1 MPLINGSIPN
11 MINGVSQQPP
21 SLRLRTQAELQENAL
36 SSVVAGLVKRPC
48 TKHVAELTSLAG
60 LNVSS
65 AFIHTSRRDADTLNT
80 LVVTNNSGTSNLK
93 LLDKNGSALT
103 VTGST
108 SYLNSAT
115 NPSEDLAAVT
125 VADVTYILNKKKTV
139 AIDSATTPLQA
150 SNRTYEAL
158 IYVKQGDYRTTY
170 TLKVRRP
177 NGSYSTRSYTT
188 GYSTNTATS
197 DTQAAEASIKTDNIA
212 SELMNIGLP
221 SGINKTRYNNVIH
234 LYSSTEFEVVAEDSR
249 GNTNLLAFKDET
261 LDFKKLPPDG
271 ANGFIIRITGDNAKG
286 QDDYYVQ
293 LTTGTVGQGVWK
305 ETVKPGIKYKFD
317 NTTMPHQLR
326 RTGATTYVFEPITWA
341 ERECGDDETNPFPVF
356 AEDGL
361 SLNDIFFHRNRL
373 GFLYDEN
380 IILSESGEFDAYNL
394 FRKTVLTTL
403 DSDPID
409 VAVSNNQVSILK
421 HAVPFNESLLLF
433 SDQTQFKLNAAD
445 YLAPDTV
452 TIDVSTQFEASLK
465 AKPVGAGKYVFFP
478 VKRGKW
484 SGLREYFVDVDTETN
499 DAADITAHIPKY
511 IEGEITTLEASS
523 NEDTILAITDDDPT
537 SVYVYRYYWQ
547 GKEKL
552 QASWSKWTFGGDV
565 LNIAFDK
572 SDINML
578 IKYPDGKICL
588 EKMTLSTDETV
599 EITQGGWEILL
610 DRREEITDPGSGFTQ
625 PIFWGLANE
634 TYVTDK
640 GLLIPT
646 SKIQAE
652 LDAGNRVFGGI
663 PYNFRYVF
671 SEQVVR
677 AGEDTINLGRLQ
689 IRNMNV
695 VYNNTG
701 FFEAEVR
708 PNGSSNTANRN
719 KYLTQFTGRLVG
731 SNTNLLNQPAITD
744 GTFRINVMANNQN
757 LEVEL
762 KSSSHLPCAFQSAE
776 WEGFYNIRSQRV

>member
-48 TKHVAELTSLAG
+48 TTHVAELTSLNG

-65 AFIHTSRRDADTLNT
+65 AFVHTSRRDASTLNN
-80 LVVTNNSGTSNLK
+80 LIVTNNSGTANLQ
-93 LLDKNGSALT
+93 LIDKDGNSLS

-108 SYLNSAT
+108 AYLNSAT
-115 NPSEDLAAVT
+115 NPQEDLAAVT
-125 VADVTYILNKKKTV
+125 VADVTYILNKKQGV
-139 AIDSATTPLQA
+139 SIDPATTPLQA
-150 SNRTYEAL
+150 SNRRYEAL
-158 IYVKQGDYRTTY
+158 VYVKQGDYRTTY

-177 NGSYSTRSYTT
+177 SGSYSTQSYTT
-188 GYSTNTATS
+188 GYSTNDSTSATN
-197 DTQAAEASIKTDNIA
+197 AAEASIKTDNIA
-212 SELMNIGLP
+212 TQLMGISLP
-221 SGINKTRYNNVIH
+221 SGVNKTQYNNVIH
-234 LYSSTEFEVVAEDSR
+234 LYSDTDFEVVAEDSR
-249 GNTNLLAFKDET
+249 GNAQLLAFKEET

-286 QDDYYVQ
+286 QDDYYVK
-293 LTTGTVGQGVWK
+293 LSTGTVGQGVWK
-305 ETVKPGIKYKFD
+305 ETVAPGITYKF
-317 NTTMPHQLR
+317 NATTMPHQLR

-341 ERECGDDETNPFPVF
+341 ERECGDDDTNPFPVF
-356 AEDGL
+356 AEDNL

-433 SDQTQFKLNAAD
+433 SDQTQFKLNALD

-465 AKPVGAGKYVFFP
+465 AKPVGAGRYVFFP
-478 VKRGKW
+478 VRRGKW

-511 IEGEITTLEASS
+511 IEGEIVKLEASS
-523 NEDTILAITDDDPT
+523 NEDTILAVTDAKPNT
-537 SVYVYRYYWQ
+537 LYIYRYYWQ

-552 QASWSKWTFGGDV
+552 QASWSNWTFGGDILDV
-565 LNIAFDK
+565 SFDK
-572 SDINML
+572 SDINLL
-578 IKYPDGKICL
+578 IKYSDGKICL
-588 EKMTLSTDETV
+588 ERMTLSTDDTV

-610 DRREEITDPGSGFTQ
+610 DRREEITASGASHTL
-625 PIFWGLANE
+625 PIFWGNANAV
-634 TYVTDK
+634 YVTDK

-646 SKIQAE
+646 TKIVSE
-652 LDAGNRVFGGI
+652 LAAGNRVFGGI
-663 PYNFRYVF
+663 PYTFRYVF
-671 SEQVVR
+671 SEQVIR
-677 AGEDTINLGRLQ
+677 SNEETINLGRLQ
-689 IRNMNV
+689 LRNISV
-695 VYNNTG
+695 VYNDTG

-708 PNGSSNTANRN
+708 PNGSSITANRN

-731 SNTNLLNQPAITD
+731 SITNILNQPAISD
-744 GTFRINVMANNQN
+744 GTFRINVMANSRN

-762 KSSSHLPCAFQSAE
+762 KSDSHLPCAFQSAE
-776 WEGFYNIRSQRV
+776 WEGYYNIRSQRI